1 MSSDPSMIVCVGRGG
16 SLVCTGFGT
25 NWGFWHLLGILE
37 CIPCR
42 WVRSEKPRSLS
53 GHFVRSGRAK
63 TVENR
68 MNMCLTKRETL
79 CTARQWHGGLQKQER
94 RCCHLFTVCQ
104 SPLAPTGSLTL
115 RNRRIY
121 AKVIYKVVT
130 CNVSPHWQLLHE
142 NKSPSDPSQFSSE
155 KPR

>member
-1 MSSDPSMIVCVGRGG
+1 MSSDLSMIVCVGRGG

-63 TVENR
+63 TVENI